1 MVATIV
7 VLILIAAAIAVS
19 LFQSVRIVG
28 QGTVA
33 VIERFGRYTRTLTPG
48 LRILM
53 PVVDRVRAIIDVRE
67 QVVPFPPQ
75 PVITQDNL
83 TVSIDTVIYFQVTD
97 ARAAVYQIT
106 NYIQAIEQLTV
117 TTLRNIVGGMDLERT
132 LTSRDYINN
141 ELRGVLDQV
150 TGNWGIRV
158 SRVELKAVEPPAS
171 IQDSMEKQMR
181 ADRDRRAAILSAEG
195 FKQSQILTAEGEK
208 QAAVLRA
215 EGEAK
220 ARALQAEGEAAAI
233 RKVFDAI
240 HEGNADNQVMAYQYL
255 QQLPKIAEGDSNK
268 LWIIPSEFGKALE
281 NVGGA
286 LGRFGGTP
294 ACRASPRRS
303 RWPPTA
309 TRSDRPRTPNRRGRR
324 RARTGRRASAGR
336 RVRRTTS
343 SSTRTRTRRGLRISG
358 RGRSPDRPLPYA
370 LLCRDARP
378 GPPRLGGHRHRE
390 QRRAGGSDRGEAVA
404 EQEDGQDGTGQ
415 RFQQRRDGAGAR
427 RRLAQAGEVAA
438 VGDGGRHQ
446 AEGEQQP
453 DRVRCRRESG
463 AGGESGCAHQRQAAE
478 CEAVAGH
485 HHLVEGGHRILADE
499 ADRREPGGAGDRA
512 AGPGGEV
519 RGRDAVRGLADQQ
532 RQAHDRQRDGPRH
545 ASIQTPAS
553 GRLLEGHDQHGSG
566 ADGHQSGQAYVGQR
580 HRGEVAGLEAR
591 RQSTDGRDTQ
601 PRLASSGTC
610 AAGRG
615 GEENEQRAADQEPV
629 TGHGDGGQVGVQRQ
643 QASGEAAG
651 APEHAGEY

>member
-7 VLILIAAAIAVS
+7 VFLVIAGLIALS

-233 RKVFDAI
+233 RKVFEAI
-240 HEGNADNQVMAYQYL
+240 HDGNADNQVMAYQYL
-255 QQLPKIAEGDSNK
+255 QQLPKIASGDSNK

-286 LGRFGGTP
+286 LGRLPGMPAAPVTDSVTANGNGNGGGALTANGDSAGP
-294 ACRASPRRS
+294 AKGS
-303 RWPPTA
+303 RG
-309 TRSDRPRTPNRRGRR
+309 DRPP
-324 RARTGRRASAGR
+324 
-336 RVRRTTS
+336 
-343 SSTRTRTRRGLRISG
+343 
-358 RGRSPDRPLPYA
+358 
-370 LLCRDARP
+370 
-378 GPPRLGGHRHRE
+378 
-390 QRRAGGSDRGEAVA
+390 
-404 EQEDGQDGTGQ
+404 
-415 RFQQRRDGAGAR
+415 
-427 RRLAQAGEVAA
+427 
-438 VGDGGRHQ
+438 
-446 AEGEQQP
+446 
-453 DRVRCRRESG
+453 
-463 AGGESGCAHQRQAAE
+463 
-478 CEAVAGH
+478 
-485 HHLVEGGHRILADE
+485 
-499 ADRREPGGAGDRA
+499 
-512 AGPGGEV
+512 
-519 RGRDAVRGLADQQ
+519 
-532 RQAHDRQRDGPRH
+532 RQRG
-545 ASIQTPAS
+545 AS
-553 GRLLEGHDQHGSG
+553 GP
-566 ADGHQSGQAYVGQR
+566 ADDVFFNQ
-580 HRGEVAGLEAR
+580 
-591 RQSTDGRDTQ
+591 D
-601 PRLASSGTC
+601 
-610 AAGRG
+610 
-615 GEENEQRAADQEPV
+615 EE
-629 TGHGDGGQVGVQRQ
+629 
-643 QASGEAAG
+643 
-651 APEHAGEY
+651 

>member
-1 MVATIV
+1 MITTIV
-7 VLILIAAAIAVS
+7 VLVVIAAVIAAS

-255 QQLPKIAEGDSNK
+255 QQLPKIAEGGSNK

-286 LGRFGGTP
+286 LGRVGGLPGMPGVPAPDPVAANGNSLTP
-294 ACRASPRRS
+294 GGDSHGPARGQEPRAERPPRQ
-303 RWPPTA
+303 
-309 TRSDRPRTPNRRGRR
+309 RG
-324 RARTGRRASAGR
+324 
-336 RVRRTTS
+336 TS
-343 SSTRTRTRRGLRISG
+343 S
-358 RGRSPDRPLPYA
+358 PAD
-370 LLCRDARP
+370 DVFFN
-378 GPPRLGGHRHRE
+378 
-390 QRRAGGSDRGEAVA
+390 QD
-404 EQEDGQDGTGQ
+404 ED
-415 RFQQRRDGAGAR
+415 
-427 RRLAQAGEVAA
+427 
-438 VGDGGRHQ
+438 
-446 AEGEQQP
+446 
-453 DRVRCRRESG
+453 
-463 AGGESGCAHQRQAAE
+463 
-478 CEAVAGH
+478 
-485 HHLVEGGHRILADE
+485 
-499 ADRREPGGAGDRA
+499 
-512 AGPGGEV
+512 
-519 RGRDAVRGLADQQ
+519 
-532 RQAHDRQRDGPRH
+532 
-545 ASIQTPAS
+545 
-553 GRLLEGHDQHGSG
+553 
-566 ADGHQSGQAYVGQR
+566 
-580 HRGEVAGLEAR
+580 
-591 RQSTDGRDTQ
+591 
-601 PRLASSGTC
+601 
-610 AAGRG
+610 
-615 GEENEQRAADQEPV
+615 
-629 TGHGDGGQVGVQRQ
+629 
-643 QASGEAAG
+643 
-651 APEHAGEY
+651 

>member
-1 MVATIV
+1 MAQTIV
-7 VLILIAAAIAVS
+7 VLIVIAAVLGVS
-19 LFQSVRIVG
+19 LYQSVRIVG

-233 RKVFDAI
+233 RKVFEAI
-240 HEGNADNQVMAYQYL
+240 HDGNADNQVMAYQYL

-286 LGRFGGTP
+286 LGRLPGMPAAPGEPSLAANGNGGGQLSAGGDAQGP
-294 ACRASPRRS
+294 AKGQGPRG
-303 RWPPTA
+303 
-309 TRSDRPRTPNRRGRR
+309 DRPP
-324 RARTGRRASAGR
+324 
-336 RVRRTTS
+336 
-343 SSTRTRTRRGLRISG
+343 
-358 RGRSPDRPLPYA
+358 
-370 LLCRDARP
+370 
-378 GPPRLGGHRHRE
+378 
-390 QRRAGGSDRGEAVA
+390 
-404 EQEDGQDGTGQ
+404 
-415 RFQQRRDGAGAR
+415 
-427 RRLAQAGEVAA
+427 
-438 VGDGGRHQ
+438 
-446 AEGEQQP
+446 
-453 DRVRCRRESG
+453 
-463 AGGESGCAHQRQAAE
+463 
-478 CEAVAGH
+478 
-485 HHLVEGGHRILADE
+485 
-499 ADRREPGGAGDRA
+499 
-512 AGPGGEV
+512 
-519 RGRDAVRGLADQQ
+519 
-532 RQAHDRQRDGPRH
+532 RQRG
-545 ASIQTPAS
+545 AS
-553 GRLLEGHDQHGSG
+553 GP
-566 ADGHQSGQAYVGQR
+566 ADDVFFNQDD
-580 HRGEVAGLEAR
+580 E
-591 RQSTDGRDTQ
+591 
-601 PRLASSGTC
+601 
-610 AAGRG
+610 
-615 GEENEQRAADQEPV
+615 
-629 TGHGDGGQVGVQRQ
+629 
-643 QASGEAAG
+643 
-651 APEHAGEY
+651 

>member
-1 MVATIV
+1 MITTVV
-7 VLILIAAAIAVS
+7 VLIVIAALIGLS

-233 RKVFDAI
+233 RKVFEAI
-240 HEGNADNQVMAYQYL
+240 HDGNADNQVMAYQYL

-286 LGRFGGTP
+286 LGRLPGMPAAPPEPSLAANGNGGGPLSHGGDAQGP
-294 ACRASPRRS
+294 AKGPRA
-303 RWPPTA
+303 
-309 TRSDRPRTPNRRGRR
+309 DRPPRQRG
-324 RARTGRRASAGR
+324 
-336 RVRRTTS
+336 TS
-343 SSTRTRTRRGLRISG
+343 S
-358 RGRSPDRPLPYA
+358 PAD
-370 LLCRDARP
+370 DVFFN
-378 GPPRLGGHRHRE
+378 
-390 QRRAGGSDRGEAVA
+390 QD
-404 EQEDGQDGTGQ
+404 ED
-415 RFQQRRDGAGAR
+415 
-427 RRLAQAGEVAA
+427 
-438 VGDGGRHQ
+438 
-446 AEGEQQP
+446 
-453 DRVRCRRESG
+453 
-463 AGGESGCAHQRQAAE
+463 
-478 CEAVAGH
+478 
-485 HHLVEGGHRILADE
+485 
-499 ADRREPGGAGDRA
+499 
-512 AGPGGEV
+512 
-519 RGRDAVRGLADQQ
+519 
-532 RQAHDRQRDGPRH
+532 
-545 ASIQTPAS
+545 
-553 GRLLEGHDQHGSG
+553 
-566 ADGHQSGQAYVGQR
+566 
-580 HRGEVAGLEAR
+580 
-591 RQSTDGRDTQ
+591 
-601 PRLASSGTC
+601 
-610 AAGRG
+610 
-615 GEENEQRAADQEPV
+615 
-629 TGHGDGGQVGVQRQ
+629 
-643 QASGEAAG
+643 
-651 APEHAGEY
+651 

>member
-1 MVATIV
+1 MAAVV
-7 VLILIAAAIAVS
+7 VLILIAAVIGVS
-19 LFQSVRIVG
+19 LYQSVRIVG

-233 RKVFDAI
+233 RKVFEAI
-240 HEGNADNQVMAYQYL
+240 HDGNADNQVMAYQYL

-286 LGRFGGTP
+286 LGRLPGMPAAAGEASVAANGNGGGGGTGDSQGAAKGP
-294 ACRASPRRS
+294 GLRG
-303 RWPPTA
+303 
-309 TRSDRPRTPNRRGRR
+309 DRPP
-324 RARTGRRASAGR
+324 
-336 RVRRTTS
+336 
-343 SSTRTRTRRGLRISG
+343 
-358 RGRSPDRPLPYA
+358 
-370 LLCRDARP
+370 
-378 GPPRLGGHRHRE
+378 
-390 QRRAGGSDRGEAVA
+390 
-404 EQEDGQDGTGQ
+404 
-415 RFQQRRDGAGAR
+415 
-427 RRLAQAGEVAA
+427 
-438 VGDGGRHQ
+438 
-446 AEGEQQP
+446 
-453 DRVRCRRESG
+453 
-463 AGGESGCAHQRQAAE
+463 
-478 CEAVAGH
+478 
-485 HHLVEGGHRILADE
+485 
-499 ADRREPGGAGDRA
+499 
-512 AGPGGEV
+512 
-519 RGRDAVRGLADQQ
+519 
-532 RQAHDRQRDGPRH
+532 RQRGV
-545 ASIQTPAS
+545 SSPADDVFFNQD
-553 GRLLEGHDQHGSG
+553 ED
-566 ADGHQSGQAYVGQR
+566 
-580 HRGEVAGLEAR
+580 
-591 RQSTDGRDTQ
+591 
-601 PRLASSGTC
+601 
-610 AAGRG
+610 
-615 GEENEQRAADQEPV
+615 
-629 TGHGDGGQVGVQRQ
+629 
-643 QASGEAAG
+643 
-651 APEHAGEY
+651 

>member
-255 QQLPKIAEGDSNK
+255 QQLPKIAAGDSNK

-286 LGRFGGTP
+286 LGRLGGAPGMPGVSAPEPVAANGNALGQGTDAP
-294 ACRASPRRS
+294 PKGQAPRG
-303 RWPPTA
+303 
-309 TRSDRPRTPNRRGRR
+309 DRPPRQRG
-324 RARTGRRASAGR
+324 
-336 RVRRTTS
+336 TS
-343 SSTRTRTRRGLRISG
+343 S
-358 RGRSPDRPLPYA
+358 PAD
-370 LLCRDARP
+370 DVFFN
-378 GPPRLGGHRHRE
+378 
-390 QRRAGGSDRGEAVA
+390 QD
-404 EQEDGQDGTGQ
+404 ED
-415 RFQQRRDGAGAR
+415 
-427 RRLAQAGEVAA
+427 
-438 VGDGGRHQ
+438 
-446 AEGEQQP
+446 
-453 DRVRCRRESG
+453 
-463 AGGESGCAHQRQAAE
+463 
-478 CEAVAGH
+478 
-485 HHLVEGGHRILADE
+485 
-499 ADRREPGGAGDRA
+499 
-512 AGPGGEV
+512 
-519 RGRDAVRGLADQQ
+519 
-532 RQAHDRQRDGPRH
+532 
-545 ASIQTPAS
+545 
-553 GRLLEGHDQHGSG
+553 
-566 ADGHQSGQAYVGQR
+566 
-580 HRGEVAGLEAR
+580 
-591 RQSTDGRDTQ
+591 
-601 PRLASSGTC
+601 
-610 AAGRG
+610 
-615 GEENEQRAADQEPV
+615 
-629 TGHGDGGQVGVQRQ
+629 
-643 QASGEAAG
+643 
-651 APEHAGEY
+651 

>member
-1 MVATIV
+1 MIATIV

-233 RKVFDAI
+233 RKVFEAI

-286 LGRFGGTP
+286 LGRFGM
-294 ACRASPRRS
+294 
-303 RWPPTA
+303 
-309 TRSDRPRTPNRRGRR
+309 
-324 RARTGRRASAGR
+324 
-336 RVRRTTS
+336 
-343 SSTRTRTRRGLRISG
+343 
-358 RGRSPDRPLPYA
+358 
-370 LLCRDARP
+370 P
-378 GPPRLGGHRHRE
+378 GPPSVEPVAANGNSLGSGDA
-390 QRRAGGSDRGEAVA
+390 QSGGK
-404 EQEDGQDGTGQ
+404 
-415 RFQQRRDGAGAR
+415 
-427 RRLAQAGEVAA
+427 AQAP
-438 VGDGGRHQ
+438 R
-446 AEGEQQP
+446 
-453 DRVRCRRESG
+453 
-463 AGGESGCAHQRQAAE
+463 
-478 CEAVAGH
+478 
-485 HHLVEGGHRILADE
+485 
-499 ADRREPGGAGDRA
+499 ADRP
-512 AGPGGEV
+512 P
-519 RGRDAVRGLADQQ
+519 
-532 RQAHDRQRDGPRH
+532 RQRGT
-545 ASIQTPAS
+545 SPADDVFFNQD
-553 GRLLEGHDQHGSG
+553 ED
-566 ADGHQSGQAYVGQR
+566 
-580 HRGEVAGLEAR
+580 
-591 RQSTDGRDTQ
+591 
-601 PRLASSGTC
+601 
-610 AAGRG
+610 
-615 GEENEQRAADQEPV
+615 
-629 TGHGDGGQVGVQRQ
+629 
-643 QASGEAAG
+643 
-651 APEHAGEY
+651 

>member
-255 QQLPKIAEGDSNK
+255 QQLPKIASGDSNK

-286 LGRFGGTP
+286 LGRVGGLPGMPSAP
-294 ACRASPRRS
+294 AVEPVAANGNALGPSEAQGSGKVQAPRG
-303 RWPPTA
+303 
-309 TRSDRPRTPNRRGRR
+309 DRPPRQRG
-324 RARTGRRASAGR
+324 
-336 RVRRTTS
+336 TTS
-343 SSTRTRTRRGLRISG
+343 
-358 RGRSPDRPLPYA
+358 PAD
-370 LLCRDARP
+370 DVFFN
-378 GPPRLGGHRHRE
+378 
-390 QRRAGGSDRGEAVA
+390 QD
-404 EQEDGQDGTGQ
+404 ED
-415 RFQQRRDGAGAR
+415 
-427 RRLAQAGEVAA
+427 
-438 VGDGGRHQ
+438 
-446 AEGEQQP
+446 
-453 DRVRCRRESG
+453 
-463 AGGESGCAHQRQAAE
+463 
-478 CEAVAGH
+478 
-485 HHLVEGGHRILADE
+485 
-499 ADRREPGGAGDRA
+499 
-512 AGPGGEV
+512 
-519 RGRDAVRGLADQQ
+519 
-532 RQAHDRQRDGPRH
+532 
-545 ASIQTPAS
+545 
-553 GRLLEGHDQHGSG
+553 
-566 ADGHQSGQAYVGQR
+566 
-580 HRGEVAGLEAR
+580 
-591 RQSTDGRDTQ
+591 
-601 PRLASSGTC
+601 
-610 AAGRG
+610 
-615 GEENEQRAADQEPV
+615 
-629 TGHGDGGQVGVQRQ
+629 
-643 QASGEAAG
+643 
-651 APEHAGEY
+651 